1 MKTGTALP
9 NLQGRGYHPS
19 SPTDDRLPAMAAP
32 DFERAQQ
39 SLLELQQ
46 RIHAFSLEMADE
58 YDLDITG
65 PAGPLWSAL
74 QTRLTV
80 APLYGGLHVEFFG
93 NPWDPPFEWT
103 LACLSDPAVAHAV
116 MSLCFTGG
124 DEGANGSREWEF
136 TALLD
141 SNVQFQRLRSLV
153 ITPTA
158 PEHHNASLIQRAG
171 SIMEEAGEI
180 ARFAS
185 RAPYLT
191 ELVVPNAPD
200 ASFFDVPLPHLNI
213 LQIGPGSDT
222 QRFIE
227 HLAASGNLPALGLLD
242 FSESTEL
249 QFTWADERE
258 ADAVTPF
265 AAYERLFA
273 SDAFAPVHS
282 FRLRNSAL
290 SPAQLQAL
298 QAMRPGL
305 QFMVIQAGMGGY
317 VSHFEKNVF
326 PWRHLVPGDSG
337 QR

>member
-1 MKTGTALP
+1 MAT
-9 NLQGRGYHPS
+9 PS
-19 SPTDDRLPAMAAP
+19 FAPT
-32 DFERAQQ
+32 QQ
-39 SLLELQQ
+39 TLLELQQ
-46 RIHAFSLEMADE
+46 RIHAFSLDTASE
-58 YDLDITG
+58 YDLDIAD
-65 PAGPLWSAL
+65 PAGPLWLAL

-93 NPWDPPFEWT
+93 NPWDEPFEWT
-103 LACLSDPAVAHAV
+103 LACLSDPGVAAAV
-116 MSLCFTGG
+116 MSLRFTGG
-124 DEGANGSREWEF
+124 DEGANGTREWAF
-136 TALLD
+136 TSLLD
-141 SNVQFQRLRSLV
+141 SNVQFPRLRSLG
-153 ITPTA
+153 ISPTA
-158 PEHHNASLIQRAG
+158 PEHHNTSLIQRAG

-185 RAPYLT
+185 RAPHLT

-200 ASFFDVPLPHLNI
+200 ARFFDVPLPHLNV
-213 LQIGPGSDT
+213 LQIGGGYDT
-222 QRFIE
+222 QHFIE
-227 HLAASGNLPALGLLD
+227 HLAASRNLPALGLLD

-249 QFTWADERE
+249 QFTWADARQ

-273 SDAFAPVHS
+273 SDAFAAVHT

-290 SPAQLQAL
+290 SVAQLQTL
-298 QAMRPGL
+298 QALRPGL

-326 PWRHLVPGDSG
+326 PWAHLVPGDTG

>member
-1 MKTGTALP
+1 MALP
-9 NLQGRGYHPS
+9 A
-19 SPTDDRLPAMAAP
+19 SPH
-32 DFERAQQ
+32 AQQ

-46 RIHAFSLEMADE
+46 RIHAFSLEEADE
-58 YDLDITG
+58 YDLDIDD

-93 NPWDPPFEWT
+93 NPWDAPFEWT
-103 LACLSDPAVAHAV
+103 LACLSEPAVASSM

-124 DEGANGSREWEF
+124 DEGANGTREWEF
-136 TALLD
+136 TPLLD
-141 SNVQFQRLRSLV
+141 SPVQFPRLRSLV

-158 PEHHNASLIQRAG
+158 PEHHNMSLVQRAG
-171 SIMEEAGEI
+171 TIMEEDGEI
-180 ARFAS
+180 ARFVAKTS
-185 RAPYLT
+185 YLS

-200 ASFFDVPLPHLNI
+200 ASFFEVPLPHLNM
-213 LQIGPGSDT
+213 LRIGGGCDT

-227 HLAASGNLPALGLLD
+227 HLAASRNLPALGLLD

-249 QFTWADERE
+249 QFTWADVRE
-258 ADAVTPF
+258 ADAVTSF

-273 SDAFAPVHS
+273 SNVFEPVHG

-290 SPAQLQAL
+290 SPEQLQAL

>member
-9 NLQGRGYHPS
+9 NLQGRGYHPG
-19 SPTDDRLPAMAAP
+19 SPTDDWFPTMAAP
-32 DFERAQQ
+32 DFERTQQ

-46 RIHAFSLEMADE
+46 RIHAFSMDEANE
-58 YDLDITG
+58 YDLDIED

-93 NPWDPPFEWT
+93 NPWDAPFEWT
-103 LACLSDPAVAHAV
+103 LACLSDPAVAHSV
-116 MSLCFTGG
+116 MSLHFTGG
-124 DEGANGSREWEF
+124 DEGANGTREWEF

-141 SNVQFQRLRSLV
+141 SNVQFPRLRSLV
-153 ITPTA
+153 VTPTA

-171 SIMEEAGEI
+171 PIREEAGEI

-222 QRFIE
+222 QRFIQ
-227 HLAASGNLPALGLLD
+227 HLAASRNLPALGLLD

-249 QFTWADERE
+249 QFTWADVRE
-258 ADAVTPF
+258 ADAVTSF

-273 SDAFAPVHS
+273 SDAFAPVHI

-298 QAMRPGL
+298 QTMRPGL

-317 VSHFEKNVF
+317 VSHFARNVF
-326 PWRHLVPGDSG
+326 PWRHLVPGDTG

>member
-1 MKTGTALP
+1 MAYP
-9 NLQGRGYHPS
+9 A
-19 SPTDDRLPAMAAP
+19 PTHAH
-32 DFERAQQ
+32 AQQ
-39 SLLELQQ
+39 ALLDLQQ
-46 RIHAFSLEMADE
+46 RIHAFGLDTAGE
-58 YDLDITG
+58 YELDIED

-93 NPWDPPFEWT
+93 NPWDEPFAWT
-103 LACLSDPAVAHAV
+103 LACLSDPEVAAGV

-124 DEGANGSREWEF
+124 DEGANGTREWEF

-141 SNVQFQRLRSLV
+141 SQVQFPRLRSLV

-158 PEHHNASLIQRAG
+158 PEHHNASLVQRAG
-171 SIMEEAGEI
+171 TIMEEDGEI

-200 ASFFDVPLPHLNI
+200 ASFFEVPLPHLNI
-213 LQIGPGSDT
+213 LQIGGGCDT
-222 QRFIE
+222 QHFIE
-227 HLAASGNLPALGLLD
+227 HLAASRNLPALGLLD
-242 FSESTEL
+242 FTESTEL
-249 QFTWADERE
+249 QFTWADVRE
-258 ADAVTPF
+258 AEAVTPL

-273 SDAFAPVHS
+273 SDAFGPVHS

-290 SPAQLQAL
+290 SLEQLQAL

-326 PWRHLVPGDSG
+326 PWRHLVPGDTG

>member
-1 MKTGTALP
+1 
-9 NLQGRGYHPS
+9 
-19 SPTDDRLPAMAAP
+19 MAAP

-103 LACLSDPAVAHAV
+103 LACLSDPAVAQAV
-116 MSLCFTGG
+116 MSLRFTGG
-124 DEGANGSREWEF
+124 DEGANGTREWEF

-141 SNVQFQRLRSLV
+141 SNVQFPRLRSLV
-153 ITPTA
+153 VTPTA

-227 HLAASGNLPALGLLD
+227 HLAASRNLPALGLLD

-298 QAMRPGL
+298 QAIKPGL

-317 VSHFEKNVF
+317 VSHFARNVF
-326 PWRHLVPGDSG
+326 PWRHLVPGDTG